1 MPDIVHKPNY
11 CETCCRILEGVMN
24 PHENSRLRYWLPA
37 SPLDKRPSVGTWFV
51 ASTPT
56 RSAKLSCYG
65 RYDSRVGYP
74 QYEQGR
80 TRGA

>member
-1 MPDIVHKPNY
+1 
-11 CETCCRILEGVMN
+11 MN

-37 SPLDKRPSVGTWFV
+37 SPLDKRSSAGTWFV

-56 RSAKLSCYG
+56 RSAKLSCYE

-74 QYEQGR
+74 QYEQGP
-80 TRGA
+80 TRGGRSCRTSRHIASSASCYPG